1 MLKIP
6 ALGSDS
12 SMRFFIFP
20 LIFLLS
26 ATQPKAQI
34 IGNLVSNMPFDSIAQ
49 GDAENGFGFAGLR
62 QKDRQRLLDLRQRYR
77 ELNPQ
82 NKGIVK
88 VFDIDTPIQ
97 TQEDAE

>member
-1 MLKIP
+1 
-6 ALGSDS
+6 
-12 SMRFFIFP
+12 MR
-20 LIFLLS
+20 LSLCVVIFLLS
-26 ATQPKAQI
+26 VVQPKAQI
-34 IGNLVSNMPFDSIAQ
+34 IGNLVSDMPFDSIAQ
-49 GDAENGFGFAGLR
+49 GDIENGFGFSGLR

-97 TQEDAE
+97 TEAGAATQADAE

>member
-1 MLKIP
+1 
-6 ALGSDS
+6 
-12 SMRFFIFP
+12 MR
-20 LIFLLS
+20 LSLCAVIFLLS
-26 ATQPKAQI
+26 VAQPKAQI
-34 IGNLVSNMPFDSIAQ
+34 IGNLVSDMPFDSIAQ
-49 GDAENGFGFAGLR
+49 GDIENGFGFSGLR

-97 TQEDAE
+97 TEAGAATQADAE

>member
-1 MLKIP
+1 MT
-6 ALGSDS
+6 ALCGFSY
-12 SMRFFIFP
+12 FP
-20 LIFLLS
+20 VIFLLS
-26 ATQPKAQI
+26 AVQPKAQI
-34 IGNLVSNMPFDSIAQ
+34 IGNLVSDMPFDSIAQ
-49 GDAENGFGFAGLR
+49 GDIENGFGFAGLR